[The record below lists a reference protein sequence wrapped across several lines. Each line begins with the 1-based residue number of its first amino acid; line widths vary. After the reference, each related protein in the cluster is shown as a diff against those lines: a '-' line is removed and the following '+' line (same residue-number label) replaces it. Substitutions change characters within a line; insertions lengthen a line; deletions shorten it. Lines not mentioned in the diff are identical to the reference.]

1 MPHQGPKI
9 EEHTLQEFTLA
20 SGQGERLHRV
30 WLDWLIEEIPKL
42 FEAERCAIFVPSSDN
57 ESMIAAHGTSL
68 DPKVKILAPK
78 DSYAFQSFSRRCL
91 LTVQD
96 MQGHQ
101 PSQEAMVK
109 TGFVTQNLICIPM
122 TTSKLHEPFAVLEI
136 LNSNLPFDALNLKR
150 LMNTAQ
156 AVSYTF
162 ENHEAQENMLKAV
175 DNIELQRKSKTTVIT
190 NSTIMRQRLTQLRA
204 IAKTPAWVLIRGEN
218 GTGKELFT
226 ELLHEA
232 SSEDQSTNGS
242 QPMVSINCAALPEH
256 LLESELF
263 GFEKGAFTGAIH
275 SKQGLFESA
284 QGGTLFLDEIGELPV
299 TLQPK
304 LLRAL
309 ETRRARRLGGTKEY
323 EFDFRLISA
332 THRNLEH
339 AISEGTFRQD
349 LYYRLFSIE
358 IMIPSLRERP
368 EDIDLL
374 AHHFLRM
381 TARAWGKTVPG
392 FASDTLELL
401 RQHAWPGNVRELR
414 REVERLVT
422 LAPEGEP
429 LASHLLSN
437 RIDSVLKEPSQPHS
451 PQHDADDA
459 TGPLKMRVR
468 NFERAVIEDTLKRV
482 NHNKEE
488 AARLLNISK
497 QTLYNKLT

>member
-1 MPHQGPKI
+1 M
-9 EEHTLQEFTLA
+9 EHTLQEFTLA

-30 WLDWLIEEIPKL
+30 WLDWLIEEIPQL
-42 FEAERCAIFVPSSDN
+42 FEAERCAIFVPSSDDN
-57 ESMIAAHGTSL
+57 SMIAAHGTL
-68 DPKVKILAPK
+68 LNPALKIVATEN
-78 DSYAFQSFSRRCL
+78 SYAFQSYSRRCL
-91 LTVQD
+91 ITVQD
-96 MQGHQ
+96 MEGHQ
-101 PSQEAMVK
+101 PSQEAMVQ
-109 TGFVTQNLICIPM
+109 TGFVTRNLICIPL
-122 TTSKLHEPFAVLEI
+122 TTSKLHAPFAVLEI
-136 LNSNLPFDALNLKR
+136 LNSQLAFNELNLKR

-175 DNIELQRKSKTTVIT
+175 DNIESQRQTKTTVIT
-190 NSTIMRQRLTQLRA
+190 NSAVMHQRLAQLRS
-204 IAKTPAWVLIRGEN
+204 IAQTPAWVLIRGEN

-232 SSEDQSTNGS
+232 SFEDAELENKH
-242 QPMVSINCAALPEH
+242 PIVSINCAALPEH

-263 GFEKGAFTGAIH
+263 GFEKGAFTGATQ
-275 SKQGLFESA
+275 SKPGLFESA
-284 QGGTLFLDEIGELPV
+284 QGGTLFLDEIGELPIA
-299 TLQPK
+299 LQPK

-309 ETRRARRLGGTKEY
+309 ETKRARRLGGTKEY
-323 EFDFRLISA
+323 AFEFRLISA
-332 THRNLEH
+332 THRNLEQ
-339 AISEGTFRQD
+339 AIDDGSFRQD

-358 IMIPSLRERP
+358 IAIPSLRERP

-392 FASDTLELL
+392 FAGDTLELL
-401 RQHAWPGNVRELR
+401 RHHSWPGNVRELR

-437 RIDSVLKEPSQPHS
+437 RIDRAAAQTSRDGNDETG
-451 PQHDADDA
+451 ADTA
-459 TGPLKMRVR
+459 MGPLKTRVR
-468 NFERAVIEDTLKRV
+468 NFEKAIIEDTLKRV

-488 AARLLNISK
+488 AARILNISK